1 MQSIGYRVRVNETL
15 TSARRIREVK
25 NNTDKNMTLAEYK
38 ASPKTFIVRFAG
50 TAPNHYDAPAAQLLT
65 AIDKPSARAAADK
78 LAVEKGWSVNSVRQT
93 NTAYVLRH
101 VCPIQSKRPGET
113 GK

>member
-1 MQSIGYRVRVNETL
+1 
-15 TSARRIREVK
+15 
-25 NNTDKNMTLAEYK
+25 MTLAEYK

-78 LAVEKGWSVNSVRQT
+78 LAGEKGWSVNSVRQT

-101 VCPIQSKRPGET
+101 VCPIN
-113 GK
+113 